1 MSYGWPTANGGTLT
15 AGRWSSSPFLTRAIS
30 SRSAVTVAGG
40 NPGLVRRLVIAEANL
55 DPLPRSATG
64 GRGSHRIA
72 AQAEDVFV
80 ATGFRECLEG
90 IPEWAPTL
98 RLCDP
103 VAVYRSAVGLVAG
116 TRPTMRD
123 MLTALTIKR
132 TFVRAD
138 RGEPLAD
145 AEKLSAAGVDVV
157 TIADAGHVMMVDQ
170 PEAFAEALAAAL
182 PETPGMPR
190 P

>member
-1 MSYGWPTANGGTLT
+1 M
-15 AGRWSSSPFLTRAIS
+15 
-30 SRSAVTVAGG
+30 
-40 NPGLVRRLVIAEANL
+40 
-55 DPLPRSATG
+55 
-64 GRGSHRIA
+64 
-72 AQAEDVFV
+72 
-80 ATGFRECLEG
+80 ATGFRECLESV
-90 IPEWAPTL
+90 PDWAPTL

-170 PEAFAEALAAAL
+170 PEATIELADGRRVPVRAESLEGHDLEGAWARIANEA
-182 PETPGMPR
+182 PEYAKYRTKTDREIPVLR
-190 P
+190 LRQR

>member
-1 MSYGWPTANGGTLT
+1 LT

-30 SRSAVTVAGG
+30 SRSAVTVAGR